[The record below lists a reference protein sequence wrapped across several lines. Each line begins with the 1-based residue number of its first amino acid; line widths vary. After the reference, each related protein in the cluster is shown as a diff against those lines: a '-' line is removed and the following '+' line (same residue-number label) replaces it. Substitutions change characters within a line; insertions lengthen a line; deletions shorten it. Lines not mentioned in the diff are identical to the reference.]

1 MNEETGNTFTLS
13 ANTEI
18 SYQDI
23 FTELQEIEK
32 QQTESIQIMSD
43 IREQLNFS
51 NTVNTY
57 ILGALLLYGVFKFVT
72 RLLHSTI
79 D

>member
-1 MNEETGNTFTLS
+1 MIDETEDINTIS
-13 ANTEI
+13 ENTDI

-23 FTELQEIEK
+23 LLELQDIEK
-32 QQTESIQIMSD
+32 EQTESIQVISD

-57 ILGALLLYGVFKFVT
+57 ILVSLLIYGVFKFVS
-72 RLLHSTI
+72 RLLHSAI

>member
-1 MNEETGNTFTLS
+1 MIDEIEDINTIS
-13 ANTEI
+13 ENTQI

-23 FTELQEIEK
+23 LSQLQDIEK
-32 QQTESIQIMSD
+32 QQTECIQVISD

-57 ILGALLLYGVFKFVT
+57 ILGALLLYGVFKFLS
-72 RLLHSTI
+72 RLLHSAI

>member
-1 MNEETGNTFTLS
+1 MIDETEDINTIS
-13 ANTEI
+13 ENTDI

-23 FTELQEIEK
+23 LSELQEIEK
-32 QQTESIQIMSD
+32 QQTESIQVISD

-57 ILGALLLYGVFKFVT
+57 ILVAFLLYGVFKFLS
-72 RLLHSTI
+72 RFLHSTL

>member
-1 MNEETGNTFTLS
+1 MIDDTE
-13 ANTEI
+13 NTEA
-18 SYQDI
+18 SPELTEVTYEELLA
-23 FTELQEIEK
+23 ELQEIEK
-32 QQTESIQIMSD
+32 QQSESIQIMSD

-57 ILGALLLYGVFKFVT
+57 ILCALLLYGVFKFLS
-72 RLLHSTI
+72 RLLHSTL